1 VKRLALFLVLLAPFA
16 PSAFAHEVRPAY
28 LELRLSGADSTGA
41 DTYDVLWKVPAQ
53 GEDLR
58 LGLYVELPA
67 GCRNVTEPRGATING
82 GHVERWKVTCA
93 SGLKGGRIHIAGL
106 SVTMTDTL
114 VRVEGAGGRFQTA
127 RLTPS
132 APSFTVEASAGTLA
146 VARTYLLLGVEHIL
160 TGFDHLLFVL
170 ALVLLVKGTGRL
182 VAAITAFT
190 LAHSLTLAAATLG
203 FVHVPGPPVEA
214 AIALSIVFMAAE
226 VVRARLGHP
235 GLAVRSPWIVA
246 FGFGL
251 LHGLGFA
258 SALSDVG
265 LPPTAIPVALFFFNV
280 GVEIGQLLFIA
291 AVLAVIALAQPV
303 ARRLAPLQP
312 AWTWH
317 VPAYAI
323 GGIAS
328 FWTFQRIAAF

>member
-1 VKRLALFLVLLAPFA
+1 MRLLLFLVLLAAFTQG
-16 PSAFAHEVRPAY
+16 AFAHEVRPAY
-28 LELRLSGADSTGA
+28 LELRLTGADATGT

-58 LGLYVELPA
+58 FGLYVELPA

-93 SGLKGGRIHIAGL
+93 GGLKGGRIHIVGL
-106 SVTMTDTL
+106 SATMTDAL
-114 VRVEGAGGRFQTA
+114 VRVEGADGRFQTM

-132 APSFTVEASAGTLA
+132 APSFTVEASAGTLE

-160 TGFDHLLFVL
+160 AGFDHLLFVL

-182 VAAITAFT
+182 VAAVTAFT

-203 FVHVPGPPVEA
+203 LVHVPGPPVEA

-226 VVRARLGHP
+226 VVRGRLGNP
-235 GLAVRSPWIVA
+235 GLAARSPWIVA
-246 FGFGL
+246 FCFGL

-258 SALSDVG
+258 SALSEVG
-265 LPPTAIPVALFFFNV
+265 LPPKAIPVALFFFNV

-291 AVLAVIALAQPV
+291 SVLAVIALARPV

-312 AWTWH
+312 IWTWR
-317 VPAYAI
+317 VPVYAI

-328 FWTFQRIAAF
+328 FWTLQRIAAF